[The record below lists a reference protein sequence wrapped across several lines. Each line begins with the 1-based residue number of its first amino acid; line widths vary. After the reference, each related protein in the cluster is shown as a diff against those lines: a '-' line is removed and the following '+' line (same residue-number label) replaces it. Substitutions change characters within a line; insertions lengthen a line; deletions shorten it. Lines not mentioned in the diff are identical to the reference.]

1 MAVPARAAD
10 TPTATPLAGEL
21 SISAPGSVDLGSVP
35 IGASQQSAHL
45 GTVTVADT
53 RGAVGASW
61 TATVSS
67 TDFTTGSGSL
77 NETIAR
83 ASISYWSGLA
93 TASTGVVTRIPGQ
106 LLAANAVTLATS
118 RTAFSA
124 ILTVGNNTTSWN
136 PTVIVTVPSSAVA
149 GVYTATL
156 THSVA

>member
-1 MAVPARAAD
+1 MLLAAALMLGLVGVAVPARAAD

-53 RGAVGASW
+53 RGAV
-61 TATVSS
+61 
-67 TDFTTGSGSL
+67 
-77 NETIAR
+77 
-83 ASISYWSGLA
+83 
-93 TASTGVVTRIPGQ
+93 GVVTRIPGQ